1 MYNNGNS
8 SKNVTGASV
17 VDGTLENADFADN
30 GLSGDKIDGGIIS
43 NFQSTG
49 IDDRLPTGK
58 VLTLN
63 TTGIDVVGD
72 ITASTFNGTQITE
85 TDTNN
90 LGLGDGA
97 VDSITTGDYNV
108 GVGWN
113 AVGATTEGSTNT
125 GLGRSALRNN
135 VTGSN
140 NIGIGFGAGQSITT
154 GSSNTIIGAYNGTAS
169 LASTVVIAAGS
180 TERLKADSTGLKINN
195 SGSAL
200 DDYEEGVYEPALTTS
215 GGQTYTLTSTQDT
228 LSYTKIG
235 NTVHVTG
242 AITISTKPGGASGR
256 LLLSLP
262 FTVDTGI
269 GESADNSV
277 ATIWINNTT
286 LNCTDWVAIC
296 YSSNLLN
303 IYRGDVSAVASGND
317 NNGPFSGNEVIQLS
331 LTYKAI

>member
-8 SKNVTGASV
+8 SKNVTGSSV
-17 VDGTLENADFADN
+17 VDGTLENADYPDN

-49 IDDRLPTGK
+49 IDDRLPTSK

-200 DDYEEGVYEPALTTS
+200 DDYEEG
-215 GGQTYTLTSTQDT
+215 TLTSVTITPGTSGTIASGGIDT
-228 LSYTKIG
+228 FYYTKIG
-235 NTVHVTG
+235 NLVTFG
-242 AITISTKPGGASGR
+242 AFIYVS
-256 LLLSLP
+256 
-262 FTVDTGI
+262 
-269 GESADNSV
+269 SV
-277 ATIWINNTT
+277 ASPVGTFIDLPIPFAANNTYGNRRGGSVNHTVGSVET
-286 LNCTDWVAIC
+286 LVPYIVYDSASIIRVFIDASTIAATHEFIF
-296 YSSNLLN
+296 
-303 IYRGDVSAVASGND
+303 DV
-317 NNGPFSGNEVIQLS
+317 
-331 LTYKAI
+331 TYQST